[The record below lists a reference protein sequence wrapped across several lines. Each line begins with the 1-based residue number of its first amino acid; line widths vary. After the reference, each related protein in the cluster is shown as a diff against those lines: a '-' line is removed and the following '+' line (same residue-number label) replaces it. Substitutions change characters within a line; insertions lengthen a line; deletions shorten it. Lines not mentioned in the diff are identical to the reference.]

1 MIMTPSDAVP
11 ASMRQQQPGRPFD
24 LPAAQSPIQPAP
36 QVTRLLAERL
46 ELVEELW
53 ETVLRSE
60 CPPGQAERLLQLKQ
74 LSDPVAADGPGDQP
88 TTSDTTDAIV
98 ALIRA
103 MDLAEAI
110 AAARAF
116 SLYFQ
121 LVNIL
126 EQHIEEDSY
135 LASLRSHA
143 GQTPA
148 DPFQPP
154 LASQTDPATF
164 RQLFERLRSLNVPPA
179 QVENLLRDLDLRL
192 VFTAHPTE
200 IVRHTVRHKQRRVA
214 ALIQKLQQDGQAVG
228 DDAHLLRQQLE

>member
-1 MIMTPSDAVP
+1 MIEDHSAANSAPMRQSMPTPATAIEAIP
-11 ASMRQQQPGRPFD
+11 ASQR
-24 LPAAQSPIQPAP
+24 
-36 QVTRLLAERL
+36 VTRLLGERL
-46 ELVEELW
+46 ELVEDLW

-60 CPPGQAERLLQLKQ
+60 CPPEQAERLLRLKQ
-74 LSDPVAADGPGDQP
+74 LSDPNEADVAE
-88 TTSDTTDAIV
+88 AIV
-98 ALIRA
+98 QLIRE

-135 LASLRSHA
+135 LDSLKNQENGPS
-143 GQTPA
+143 
-148 DPFQPP
+148 DPFLPA
-154 LASQTDPATF
+154 LANQTDPATF
-164 RQLFERLRSLNVPPA
+164 RQLFARLRSLNVPPA
-179 QVENLLRDLDLRL
+179 QLEKLLRSLDLRL

-214 ALIQKLQQDGQAVG
+214 TLIQKLEQGSGLNGLERQG
-228 DDAHLLRQQLE
+228 LRLQLEE